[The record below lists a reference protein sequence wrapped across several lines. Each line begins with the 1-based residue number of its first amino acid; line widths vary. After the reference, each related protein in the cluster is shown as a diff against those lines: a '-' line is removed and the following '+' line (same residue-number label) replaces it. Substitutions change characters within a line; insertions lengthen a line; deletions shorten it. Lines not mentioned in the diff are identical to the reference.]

1 MLALYHE
8 NISVCAQKVR
18 LALDEKALPWE
29 SRYVDLMKQEHLTP
43 KYLKL
48 NPRGLVPTLLH
59 DETPIYELTVIL
71 EYIEDIFPE
80 KPLKPATPVGRAKM
94 RVWTKVPDDGLHTA
108 CASVSYA
115 AAFVHQL
122 REHHDKRELE
132 ERLRKLPDRAR
143 AARQRQILEMGFE
156 APIVK
161 DAVLLHDKVLREME
175 ATLSRQLWLA
185 GESFSLA
192 DIGLTPYI
200 TRLDRLGLAGMWA
213 ERPNV
218 GRWFAA
224 IQARPSFGTAITA
237 FASTAYD
244 DELKKRGIDV
254 WPQINALLARG
265 G

>member
-18 LALDEKALPWE
+18 LALDEKTLPWE

-43 KYLKL
+43 EYLKL

-59 DETPIYELTVIL
+59 DETPICESTVIL
-71 EYIEDIFPE
+71 EYIEDTFSE
-80 KPLKPATPVGRAKM
+80 KPLRPASPAGRARM
-94 RVWTKVPDDGLHTA
+94 RLWTKVPDDGLHVA
-108 CASVSYA
+108 CASVTYA

-122 REHHDKRELE
+122 RQHHDKKELE
-132 ERLRKLPDRAR
+132 ERLQKLPDRAR
-143 AARQRQILEMGFE
+143 AARQRQILEMEFE
-156 APIVK
+156 APIVR

-175 ATLSRQLWLA
+175 TTLSRQPWLA
-185 GESFSLA
+185 GKSFSLA
-192 DIGLTPYI
+192 DIALTPYI
-200 TRLDRLGLAGMWA
+200 TRLDRLGLDGMWA

-224 IQARPSFGTAITA
+224 IQAHPSFDSAITA

-244 DELKKRGIDV
+244 DELKKRRIDV
-254 WPQINALLARG
+254 WPQIKALLAA
-265 G
+265 